1 MSSGDSDFS
10 YFNLSVDGVF
20 STTSATTTALSFSSG
35 THTISISG
43 VDTTGNTSAT
53 TTQTIV
59 VQANPV
65 VLNELSYFGTE
76 TSRSDEWVELYN
88 KTGNSISL
96 SGWTLYADDGAP
108 YIPLN
113 RQRMVHD

>member
-1 MSSGDSDFS
+1 MYNPVPIPVGPGGFRGGGGGGSSAAVAAAPAESEPEPEPEEEI
-10 YFNLSVDGVF
+10 
-20 STTSATTTALSFSSG
+20 TATTTPY
-35 THTISISG
+35 IP
-43 VDTTGNTSAT
+43 SAGD
-53 TTQTIV
+53 
-59 VQANPV
+59 V
-65 VLNELSYFGTE
+65 VLNELSFVGTE
-76 TSRSDEWVELYN
+76 TNGSDEWVELYN